1 LAAGNRRL
9 RSRLDPRRETTARG
23 GRRTKEEKI
32 VTISTKTHRRYLR
45 RVAVPLL
52 AALVFVP
59 TAAQARLDPTP
70 GAPVPEQPPVAAAA
84 DSNGQAERERY
95 ELARAWN
102 TQYGQLYGP
111 VEVAPATY
119 GFYSK

>member
-1 LAAGNRRL
+1 
-9 RSRLDPRRETTARG
+9 
-23 GRRTKEEKI
+23 
-32 VTISTKTHRRYLR
+32 VTITTQTHRRLMCR
-45 RVAVPLL
+45 GAVPLL

-59 TAAQARLDPTP
+59 AAQARLDPTP

-84 DSNGQAERERY
+84 DRNGQAERERY
-95 ELARAWN
+95 ELARTWN

-111 VEVAPATY
+111 VKVAPSTY

>member
-1 LAAGNRRL
+1 VN
-9 RSRLDPRRETTARG
+9 
-23 GRRTKEEKI
+23 
-32 VTISTKTHRRYLR
+32 ISTQTLRRFVR

-52 AALVFVP
+52 AVLVFVP
-59 TAAQARLDPTP
+59 AAQARLDPTT
-70 GAPVPEQPPVAAAA
+70 GAPVPEQPPAAVAA
-84 DSNGQAERERY
+84 DSNGQAERERF
-95 ELARAWN
+95 ELARTRN

>member
-1 LAAGNRRL
+1 V
-9 RSRLDPRRETTARG
+9 
-23 GRRTKEEKI
+23 K
-32 VTISTKTHRRYLR
+32 ISTQTHRRFMR

-59 TAAQARLDPTP
+59 AAQARLDPTP
-70 GAPVPEQPPVAAAA
+70 GAPVPEQPPVAVAA

-95 ELARAWN
+95 ARTRN

-111 VEVAPATY
+111 VKVAPATY